1 LALLGRVV
9 EETQHVIDGVTPEQ
23 LSAPSPCTEWTV
35 RDLINHVTAGSEM
48 FALAAEHG
56 AVPDADVS
64 RLMGGDNLG
73 DDYRGAFR
81 TASNKALEVFNRPGM
96 LDQTVKLPFGEMPAS
111 VALDIAVCDVAIHAA
126 DIARATGQKVG
137 DDEMLEGVLAVAQRI
152 ITSDW
157 RAPGIFGQEQ
167 PADEDASAEDKL
179 LAFAG
184 RKV

>member
-1 LALLGRVV
+1 MVENLAMLGRVV
-9 EETQHVIDGVTPEQ
+9 EQTQQVIDGVTPEQ
-23 LSAPSPCTEWTV
+23 LDAPSPCTEWTV
-35 RDLINHVTAGSEM
+35 RDVINHITSGSEM
-48 FALAAEHG
+48 FALSAEHG
-56 AVPDADVS
+56 AVPEAEVA

-73 DDYRGAFR
+73 DDYKGAFR
-81 TASNKALEVFNRPGM
+81 SASNKALEAFNRPGM

-111 VALDIAVCDVAIHAA
+111 VALDIAMCDVAIHAA

-167 PADEDASAEDKL
+167 SADDDASAEDKL
-179 LAFAG
+179 L
-184 RKV
+184 